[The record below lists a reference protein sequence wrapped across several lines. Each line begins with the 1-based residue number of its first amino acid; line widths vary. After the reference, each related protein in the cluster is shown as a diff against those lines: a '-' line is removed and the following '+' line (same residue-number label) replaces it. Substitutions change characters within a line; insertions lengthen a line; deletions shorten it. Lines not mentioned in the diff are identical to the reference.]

1 MGKKYTGEVAY
12 PVGYS
17 VGANAPLDDRLV
29 VETYSDL
36 TTNFSTTFDSL
47 QYQGLVV
54 SVVDDADTS
63 LNGPYYLSNDTTSG
77 ADPVWIK
84 LGTAVDPIASQII
97 ADDTSVSI
105 LDDGVNPGII
115 QFTVDSDVVMEASV
129 DALTGATGANATRST
144 LGTAANP
151 WQDLHLAAGGKIYV
165 DNVELVSK
173 RTYLVADVTASG
185 QTVDNVDLDDA
196 IQGSIIVDGEYTL
209 TFDLSSIAAE
219 TGNFTVLGKNYHS
232 CVVAFSENSLNIVTG
247 ASVLAASP
255 IFIGM
260 AQKMNFF
267 KNGDEIYFILE
278 TA

>member
-1 MGKKYTGEVAY
+1 MAKKYTGEVAY

-29 VETYSDL
+29 VEEYADL
-36 TTNFSTTFDSL
+36 TTNFNTTFGSL

-54 SVVDDADTS
+54 SVVADADSS
-63 LNGPYYLSNDTTSG
+63 LNGPYYLSNDTSLG
-77 ADPVWIK
+77 AAPVWVK
-84 LGTAVDPIASQII
+84 LGTAVDPLATQII

-105 LDDGVNPGII
+105 LDDGVNPGTI
-115 QFTVDSDVVMEASV
+115 QFTVDADVVMEASI

-144 LGTAANP
+144 LGTASNP

-165 DNVELVSK
+165 DNVELISK
-173 RTYLVADVTASG
+173 RTYLVADVTTAG
-185 QTVDNVDLDDA
+185 LTVDNTDLDDA
-196 IQGSIIVDGEYTL
+196 IQGSVIIDGEYTL
-209 TFDLSSIAAE
+209 TFDLSNLPVE

-232 CVVAFSENSLNIVTG
+232 CMVAFSSNALNIVSG
-247 ASVLAASP
+247 ATVTASSP

-267 KNGDEIYFILE
+267 KNNDTVHFILE